1 MIRGLKPYPAS
12 KDSGVDWLGKVPV
25 HWKTY
30 RLKSRLIKN
39 DSGIWNDLHD
49 PAGTIILRSTEQTV
63 SGGWRIEN
71 PARLLLTC
79 VEREA
84 YMLKVGDLV
93 ITKSSGSSDHIGKTS
108 LVTEKVAALG
118 CAFSNFMQRLRL
130 DENTN
135 PKLVW
140 YYLNSPIGR
149 EQLVFQST
157 TTTGLGNLNAKIFG
171 NCVIALPS
179 LPEQTAIVRFLD
191 WAEWRIRR
199 VIRARK
205 KRTKLLEEYKQALI
219 HQAVTGQIDVRTGQP
234 YPVYKCSGVEWFCEV
249 PKHWE
254 VCRLKAM
261 LIKNDSGVWHNRH
274 DPNGTIVLRSTEQ
287 TISGGWRIENP
298 AWLDLSRI
306 ERETYMLRVGD
317 LVITKSSGSPD
328 HIGKTSL
335 VTGEIAALGCA
346 FSNFL
351 QRLRLDKNSNPKF
364 VWYYLNSILG
374 REQLVFHST
383 TTTGLGN
390 LNAKI
395 IGNCVIAFPNLL
407 EQNVIV
413 EYLDN
418 QTAKI
423 DAAIDATH
431 KEIELLREYLT
442 RLISDVVTGKVDV
455 REVAAQLPEE
465 PAEEDEMNGDEID
478 EYEAEGGEADNETVE
493 TFFEEEGEP

>member
-1 MIRGLKPYPAS
+1 MIRGLKPYPTY
-12 KDSGVDWLGKVPV
+12 KDSGVPWLRKVPE
-25 HWKTY
+25 HWD
-30 RLKSRLIKN
+30 IKRN
-39 DSGIWNDLHD
+39 KFL
-49 PAGTIILRSTEQTV
+49 LREVNERSEDGSEELLTV
-63 SGGWRIEN
+63 SQYTGVSRRRVRLTGGN
-71 PARLLLTC
+71 VLLTNAASL
-79 VEREA
+79 VGYKRV
-84 YMLKVGDLV
+84 MPGDLV
-93 ITKSSGSSDHIGKTS
+93 INIMLAWNRSLGVSSFAGIVSPSYSVFRTKTNSVEPLFLHYLFRSPLFIGAFKTVS
-108 LVTEKVAALG
+108 TGVVD
-118 CAFSNFMQRLRL
+118 SRLRL
-130 DENTN
+130 YPD
-135 PKLVW
+135 
-140 YYLNSPIGR
+140 
-149 EQLVFQST
+149 VF
-157 TTTGLGNLNAKIFG
+157 LR
-171 NCVIALPS
+171 LPS
-179 LPEQTAIVRFLD
+179 IVPPFSEQIAIVRFLG
-191 WAEWRIRR
+191 WVEQRIRR
-199 VIRARK
+199 LIRARK

-431 KEIELLREYLT
+431 KEIELLREYRM

-465 PAEEDEMNGDEID
+465 PAEEDEMIGDEIV

-493 TFFEEEGEP
+493 TFFEEEVEP

>member
-1 MIRGLKPYPAS
+1 MIRGLKPYPAY
-12 KDSGVDWLGKVPV
+12 KNSGLEWLGQVPE
-25 HWKTY
+25 HWDIRRTKTILKERCEKGFPNEPLLAATQTKGVIRKEQY
-30 RLKSRLIKN
+30 ENRTVLALKNLQLMKLVEKGDFVISLRSFQGGIEYAHERGIISPSYTILYPRDAQNSAYLAFLFKSRPYIDNLQLFVT
-39 DSGIWNDLHD
+39 GI
-49 PAGTIILRSTEQTV
+49 
-63 SGGWRIEN
+63 
-71 PARLLLTC
+71 
-79 VEREA
+79 REGQNID
-84 YMLKVGDLV
+84 Y
-93 ITKSSGSSDHIGKTS
+93 
-108 LVTEKVAALG
+108 E
-118 CAFSNFMQRLRL
+118 RLRR
-130 DENTN
+130 
-135 PKLVW
+135 
-140 YYLNSPIGR
+140 S
-149 EQLVFQST
+149 
-157 TTTGLGNLNAKIFG
+157 
-171 NCVIALPS
+171 S
-179 LPEQTAIVRFLD
+179 LPLPPHPDQLAIVRFLD
-191 WAEWRIRR
+191 YMERRIRR

-431 KEIELLREYLT
+431 KEIELLREYRT

-465 PAEEDEMNGDEID
+465 PDEEDELMNGDEIAED
-478 EYEAEGGEADNETVE
+478 EVEGGVADNDTAETL
-493 TFFEEEGEP
+493 FKEELEP